1 VSEGAA
7 ELGFY
12 GLGSISGSRGVTE
25 EGRHQRWRQSG
36 GAASVMEVERRG
48 GTDDG
53 GRVVGQHQRWLL
65 FLARI
70 EWGSIQ
76 SLSRAGVEEEY
87 NSIIDCHLRQRKLL

>member
-1 VSEGAA
+1 MAA
-7 ELGFY
+7 ERW
-12 GLGSISGSRGVTE
+12 GSVGDG
-25 EGRHQRWRQSG
+25 GR
-36 GAASVMEVERRG
+36 AAGRG